1 MYLNHFGLIQYPFSL
16 TPNTR
21 YFFKLPAHQ
30 NALEQ
35 LQQTLQ
41 KNEEFA
47 VIYGE
52 VGTGKTLLCR
62 KVLFAL
68 DAHKTKFRT
77 AYISQPVLSDEGL
90 LHAVADE
97 LELQHDDS
105 LSYKELIRLISNS
118 LIAEKA
124 EGRRV
129 VLFIDEAQA
138 MPEETLATLYLLT
151 TLGGS
156 ETNLQVVLFG
166 QPELISLLDLPQ
178 LRQLRKSVSFIY
190 SLPSL
195 DQINTKA
202 YIEFRLAK
210 AGYHGDQLFTDAAIG
225 KLFQASRGIPR
236 LINVLCHK
244 ALMVGFG
251 LGEHT
256 IQEIH
261 AERAIN
267 DTDSVEREKSLKRR
281 LFGL

>member
-1 MYLNHFGLIQYPFSL
+1 MYTNHFGLLQYPFSL

-30 NALEQ
+30 KAFEQ

-41 KNEEFA
+41 RNEEFA
-47 VIYGE
+47 VISGE

-68 DAHKTKFRT
+68 DAHKTKFKT

-90 LHAVADE
+90 LHAILDE
-97 LELQHDDS
+97 LDQQLHDS

-118 LIAEKA
+118 LIKEKT

-129 VLFIDEAQA
+129 VLFVDEAQA
-138 MPEETLATLYLLT
+138 MPEETLATLFLLT
-151 TLGGS
+151 TLGGD

-166 QPELISLLDLPQ
+166 QPELIAFLDSPG
-178 LRQLRKSVSFIY
+178 LRQLRNSVSFIY

-195 DQINTKA
+195 DQANTKA
-202 YIEFRLAK
+202 YIEFRLSK
-210 AGYHGDQLFTDAAIG
+210 AGYHGGQLFTDAAID
-225 KLFQASRGIPR
+225 KLFQASKGIPR

-251 LGEHT
+251 LGVHT
-256 IQEIH
+256 IHENH
-261 AERAIN
+261 VERAIN
-267 DTDSVEREKSLKRR
+267 DTDSIEREKSLKQR